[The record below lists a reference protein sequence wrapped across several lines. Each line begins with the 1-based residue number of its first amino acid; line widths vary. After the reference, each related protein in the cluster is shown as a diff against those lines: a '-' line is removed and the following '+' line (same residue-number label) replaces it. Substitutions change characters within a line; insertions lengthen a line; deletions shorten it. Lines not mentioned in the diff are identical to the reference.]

1 MGNIA
6 TALQALGLEQY
17 VEAFRAADVDLDVLR
32 LLTEDD
38 LREIGLSLG
47 HRRKLLA
54 AIAEGRL
61 APPPA
66 PMAVTDQL
74 RPPKPGHTG
83 EQERRQVT
91 VMLCDLVGSTE
102 LTQRLDPEEMGRII
116 RQFQDSTAGA
126 ISRFDGFVDRFMGDA
141 VLAFFGYPRAHEDAA
156 ERAVRAA
163 LAIVDGIGAIAGP
176 DGQAM
181 SVRIAISSGA
191 AFFGEIV
198 EHGGAREP
206 IVTGEVVNLA
216 ARMQHIA
223 PVNGIVIAPQTR
235 RMLREL
241 FELADLGLH
250 DFKGIG
256 RPILVWRVVG
266 ERLAG
271 TRFEAVHGRTLA
283 PMVGRDAEIAML
295 KDRWQSARAGEGQAV
310 LLSGEAGMGKSRIA
324 QMLRDHVADE
334 THVSIRY
341 QCSPFHRNSAL
352 YPAIAQLRHATRINP
367 NAPPEARLQKLEA
380 LVGLDT
386 PGAAEAVALL
396 AELLSIPADPRY
408 KPPDLPPDQRKRRT
422 LDVLLG
428 QLLALARNQ
437 PVLLLVEDAH
447 WVDPTTQELLSQ
459 TVVNIQNAAVLML
472 VTYRP
477 EFEPGWTN
485 LSHVTT
491 LALSGLPRRQAT
503 AIISHL
509 AGGKQLPPELLDQI
523 IAKTDGIPLFV
534 EELAKAILELGVL
547 RDAGDRYEL
556 LSPLPTLAIPDTL
569 HDSLLARLDRHP
581 TTKELAQI
589 GAVIG
594 REFAFSH
601 LSALATLKGDALDAA
616 IHELLRADLVH
627 QRGPAHR
634 ATYVFKHALIQDAAY
649 STLVI
654 ARRQQLHGQCAAIL
668 LELSPELAEQQPE
681 LLAHHYTH
689 AGKAEEAVLYW
700 LKAGR
705 RAAER
710 SANIEAI
717 AHLRHGIALVPG
729 IADADRRSE
738 LELRL
743 QVELGVPQ
751 IATEGYAAPATLA
764 AWERARALAE
774 QRGEHRQLVRSLY
787 GLWAARV
794 SMGEPRT
801 ALGLA
806 DRILDIGEQL
816 GDDGVEIVGHR
827 VRALTVHAMGDLAPA
842 RAELETAL
850 AVYSPERHAR
860 LGFEF
865 GQDPRIAATAIL
877 STVLWSQGYPDQAV
891 RVSQENVERAAA
903 GAHTNSLAYALAY
916 GACLVAMLRGD
927 AAATLQLADRLVTF
941 ATQHHL
947 FLWKSYGDA
956 YKGWALA
963 RQGDASEG
971 VRVLDDALVG
981 IARAGSALYAPLMVG
996 MMGYALGRAGR
1007 HQDAL
1012 ARVSASVADAEQ
1024 REELWCLPELLRLNA
1039 RLVQRLGGG
1048 DLASELLKRALALA
1062 GVHGMRSWELR
1073 VACDLAAL
1081 RRTEGRRDEAIAILR
1096 PVLDRFPEV
1105 SDTPDRRRALALLD
1119 PDEKVL
1125 PLRPR
1130 GTRA

>member
-216 ARMQHIA
+216 ARMQQIA

-459 TVVNIQNAAVLML
+459 TIVNIQNAALLML

-477 EFEPGWTN
+477 EFEPGWAN

-491 LALSGLPRRQAT
+491 LALSGLPRRQAM
-503 AIISHL
+503 AIVTYL
-509 AGGKQLPPELLDQI
+509 TGGKPLPPELLDQI
-523 IAKTDGIPLFV
+523 LAKTDGIPLFV

-556 LSPLPTLAIPDTL
+556 ISPLPTLAIPDTL
-569 HDSLLARLDRHP
+569 QDSLLARLDSHP

-589 GAVIG
+589 GSVIG

-601 LSALATLKGDALDAA
+601 LSALATLKGEPLNAA
-616 IHELLRADLVH
+616 IRELLRADLVH

-649 STLVI
+649 STLVM
-654 ARRQQLHGQCAAIL
+654 ARRQQLHGQCATIL
-668 LELSPELAEQQPE
+668 VELSPDLAELQPE
-681 LLAHHYTH
+681 LLAHHYTQ
-689 AGKAEEAVLYW
+689 AGKAEEAIGHW

-705 RAAER
+705 RAIER
-710 SANIEAI
+710 SANSEAI
-717 AHLRHGIALVPG
+717 AHLRQGIALVPG
-729 IADADRRSE
+729 IYNPDLRSR

-743 QVELGVPQ
+743 QVELGVPL
-751 IATEGYAAPATLA
+751 IATDGYAAPATLA
-764 AWERARALAE
+764 AWERAGVLAE
-774 QRGEHRQLVRSLY
+774 QRGEHRLLIRSLY
-787 GLWAARV
+787 GLWAGRT
-794 SMGEPRT
+794 SMGETRT

-806 DRILDIGEQL
+806 SRILQLGLQL
-816 GDDGVEIVGHR
+816 GDDGITLVGHR
-827 VRALTVHAMGDLAPA
+827 AHALNVFLMGDLAAA
-842 RAELETAL
+842 RAELEGVL
-850 AVYSPERHAR
+850 AAYNPERHAELR
-860 LGFEF
+860 FEF
-865 GQDPRIAATAIL
+865 GQDMRVAATAIL
-877 STVLWSQGYPDQAV
+877 STILSVQGYQNQAL
-891 RVSQENVERAAA
+891 RMSAENVECAAA
-903 GAHTNSLAYALAY
+903 LAHTNSLAYALSF
-916 GACLVAMLRGD
+916 GACMVAMVCGD
-927 AAATLQLADRLVTF
+927 AATTLQFAERLIALATRN
-941 ATQHHL
+941 HL
-947 FLWKSYGDA
+947 FLWTAYGEA
-956 YKGWALA
+956 FKGWALA
-963 RQGDASEG
+963 QQGDADEAVRLLGGALQG
-971 VRVLDDALVG
+971 V
-981 IARAGSALYAPLMVG
+981 ARAGAALSEPLIVG
-996 MMGYALGRAGR
+996 VMGAALSCAGQ
-1007 HQDAL
+1007 HEDAL
-1012 ARVSASVADAEQ
+1012 ASMSAAVAAAER
-1024 REELWCLPELLRLNA
+1024 REELWCLPELLRLKA
-1039 RLVQRLGGG
+1039 QVVSRLGG
-1048 DLASELLKRALALA
+1048 DEAPHLLESALGFSGKR
-1062 GVHGMRSWELR
+1062 GMHSWTLR

-1081 RRTEGRRDEAIAILR
+1081 MRSDGRFDEADALLR
-1096 PVLDRFPEV
+1096 SALDSFPEA
-1105 SDTPDRRRALALLD
+1105 SDAPDRQQALAHLT
-1119 PDEKVL
+1119 
-1125 PLRPR
+1125 
-1130 GTRA
+1130 G